1 MSSDIV
7 EEMVMKRLFL
17 GNTPVFFKFLT
28 LTVIFLAAFAA
39 TFVTADRGLRSLGS
53 ALESIQVVQMKTY
66 RAVSDV
72 RSRMAMFNA
81 RVLLLVNAAM
91 SVDGASEIS
100 SRVFWLEDSQTK
112 LTQAINAL
120 ASLSNDGA
128 IITELQAYVQSAAHV
143 KDAATTAT
151 TDVKAALNETVSQ
164 YESVERN
171 LDVIETA
178 ERAKQ
183 DESYALATKEAS
195 ASRRILLLVNLVAAL
210 IILAA
215 SSALSLSMTTSLAAL
230 IKSLRRMAQ
239 GDCTERIEATGR
251 DEIGSIATAAN
262 DLTASLNMIVGT
274 VRQRVLSLREQGEEL
289 AAQMHRMS
297 NSVDGI
303 DAAVDTSRG
312 GLSRQSE
319 AVEAVAAAIE
329 QLARTV
335 DSLFTMIGDQG
346 AVIGESSS
354 LVEQMIANVKSIAA
368 NTDSAGK
375 ATDSLL
381 ASSTDGTA
389 VLGDMDGAV
398 LEITRYSEGLA
409 AAAMTIAD
417 VAKHTNLLAMNA
429 AIEAAH
435 AGSAGSGFAVVADE
449 IRRLAER
456 SASQATDISKDLSRV
471 AESIAKVKDA
481 AAAVSGSFGTVLVQA
496 NDVGRIVADIRRST
510 AEQSSGGSRVLEGL
524 ARLVSITKQVN
535 DGAQEMTLG
544 NGQILEQIATLKSVA
559 EATVSANDD
568 IGKGTAEIERAVAAT
583 SELAELNERQI
594 LAVLQGVDA
603 FKIDS
608 CSDIPEEVEPV

>member
-1 MSSDIV
+1 MKSS
-7 EEMVMKRLFL
+7 LF
-17 GNTPVFFKFLT
+17 GNIPVFFKLLALT
-28 LTVIFLAAFAA
+28 LVFLAAFAV
-39 TFVTADRGLRSLGS
+39 TFATADKGLRSLGD
-53 ALESIQVVQMKTY
+53 ALETVQVVQMKTY

-81 RVLLLVNAAM
+81 RVLLLANAAM
-91 SVDGASEIS
+91 SVDGAGEVS
-100 SRVFWLEDSQTK
+100 SRVFWLADSQTK

-120 ASLSNDGA
+120 ASLSDDGA
-128 IITELQAYVQSAAHV
+128 IIKELRAYVQSAARV
-143 KDAATTAT
+143 QTAATAASADIKT
-151 TDVKAALNETVSQ
+151 ALNDTVSQ

-178 ERAKQ
+178 QRAKQ
-183 DESYALATKEAS
+183 DAGYAQATKAAS
-195 ASRRILLLVNLVAAL
+195 TSRRILLLVNLLAAL
-210 IILAA
+210 LILAA
-215 SSALSLSMTTSLAAL
+215 STALSVSMTRSLAAL
-230 IKSLRRMAQ
+230 VKSLRRMAQ
-239 GDCTERIEATGR
+239 GDCTERIETAGT

-262 DLTASLNMIVGT
+262 DLTASLNTIVGT

-297 NSVDGI
+297 SSVTGI
-303 DAAVDTSRG
+303 DKAVGTSRG
-312 GLSRQSE
+312 GLARQSE

-335 DSLFTMIGDQG
+335 DSLFTMIGDQST
-346 AVIGESSS
+346 VIGESSS
-354 LVEQMIANVKSIAA
+354 LVEQMIANVKSIAS
-368 NTDSAGK
+368 NTDAAGR

-381 ASSTDGTA
+381 ASSRDGAA

-409 AAAMTIAD
+409 NAAVTIAD
-417 VAKHTNLLAMNA
+417 VAKNTNLLAMNA

-449 IRRLAER
+449 IRKLAER
-456 SASQATDISKDLSRV
+456 SASQADDISRDLSRV

-481 AAAVSGSFGTVLVQA
+481 ATAVSGSFGTVLVQA
-496 NDVGRIVADIRRST
+496 NDVGHIVADIRRST

-524 ARLVSITKQVN
+524 ARLVSITKQVT
-535 DGAQEMTLG
+535 DGAQEMTIG
-544 NGQILEQIATLKSVA
+544 NGQILEQVSTLKAVA

-568 IGKGTAEIERAVAAT
+568 IGRGTVEIERAVAAT

-608 CSDIPEEVEPV
+608 CTDEPDELDPL

>member
-1 MSSDIV
+1 
-7 EEMVMKRLFL
+7 MKRSFL
-17 GNTPVFFKFLT
+17 GNIPVLIKFLM
-28 LTVIFLAAFAA
+28 LTVVFLVAFA
-39 TFVTADRGLRSLGS
+39 VTYAIADRGLRLLGTT
-53 ALESIQVVQMKTY
+53 LETIQIVQMKTY

-72 RSRMAMFNA
+72 RSRMAMFNE
-81 RVLLLVNAAM
+81 RVLLLANAAM
-91 SVDGASEIS
+91 SADGASEVG

-112 LTQAINAL
+112 LMQAINAL
-120 ASLSNDGA
+120 ASLSSDA
-128 IITELQAYVQSAAHV
+128 ATLAELQAYVQSAARV
-143 KDAATTAT
+143 KDAATAASA
-151 TDVKAALNETVSQ
+151 DLKAALGETVSQ

-171 LDVIETA
+171 LDVLETA
-178 ERAKQ
+178 ERTRQ
-183 DESYALATKEAS
+183 DESYAMATKAAS
-195 ASRRILLLVNLVAAL
+195 SSRRTLVLVNLLAAL
-210 IILAA
+210 VILAA
-215 SSALSLSMTTSLAAL
+215 SSALSLSMTRSLAAL
-230 IKSLRRMAQ
+230 VKSLRRMAQ
-239 GDCTERIEATGR
+239 GDCTERIAAAGA
-251 DEIGSIATAAN
+251 DEIGSIAAAAN
-262 DLTASLNMIVGT
+262 DLTASLNTIVGT

-297 NSVDGI
+297 SSVAGIDTAVDG
-303 DAAVDTSRG
+303 SRA
-312 GLSRQSE
+312 GLSRQTD
-319 AVEAVAAAIE
+319 AVGAVAAAIE

-354 LVEQMIANVKSIAA
+354 LVEQMIANVQSIAS
-368 NTDSAGK
+368 NTDSAGR

-381 ASSTDGTA
+381 ASSNDGAA

-449 IRRLAER
+449 IRKLAER
-456 SASQATDISKDLSRV
+456 SASQATDISKDLTRV

-481 AAAVSGSFGTVLVQA
+481 AAAVSGSFGTVLVHA
-496 NDVGRIVADIRRST
+496 NDVGRIVTEIRRST
-510 AEQSSGGSRVLEGL
+510 SEQSAGGSRVLEGL
-524 ARLVSITKQVN
+524 ARLVSITKQVH

-544 NGQILEQIATLKSVA
+544 NDQILEQISTLKAVA
-559 EATVSANDD
+559 DATISANDD
-568 IGKGTAEIERAVAAT
+568 IGRGTAEIERAVAAT

-603 FKIDS
+603 FKIDA
-608 CSDIPEEVEPV
+608 CSDIADEVEPA

>member
-1 MSSDIV
+1 
-7 EEMVMKRLFL
+7 MKGSLFR
-17 GNTPVFFKFLT
+17 NIPVFFKLLALT
-28 LTVIFLAAFAA
+28 LVFLAAFAL
-39 TFVTADRGLRSLGS
+39 TFMTADKGLRSLGN
-53 ALESIQVVQMKTY
+53 ALETIQVVQMKTY

-81 RVLLLVNAAM
+81 RVLLLANAAM
-91 SVDGASEIS
+91 SVDGAAEVG
-100 SRVFWLEDSQTK
+100 SRIFWLQDAQTK

-120 ASLSNDGA
+120 ASLSDDGA
-128 IITELQAYVQSAAHV
+128 IIKELQAYVQSAALV
-143 KDAATTAT
+143 QTAARAGSA
-151 TDVKAALNETVSQ
+151 DIKAALNETVSQ

-178 ERAKQ
+178 QRTRQ
-183 DESYALATKEAS
+183 DDGYAQATGEAA
-195 ASRRILLLVNLVAAL
+195 ASRRILLLVNLLAAL
-210 IILAA
+210 LILAA
-215 SSALSLSMTTSLAAL
+215 STALSVSMTRSLAAL
-230 IKSLRRMAQ
+230 VKSLRRMAQ
-239 GDCTERIEATGR
+239 GDCTERIEAAGT
-251 DEIGSIATAAN
+251 DEIGSIAAAAN
-262 DLTASLNMIVGT
+262 DLTASLNTIVGT

-297 NSVDGI
+297 SSVTGI
-303 DAAVDTSRG
+303 DSAVGTSRG
-312 GLSRQSE
+312 GLARQSE

-354 LVEQMIANVKSIAA
+354 LVEQMIANVKSIAS
-368 NTDSAGK
+368 NTDAAGK

-381 ASSTDGTA
+381 ASSRDGAA

-409 AAAMTIAD
+409 NAALTIAD
-417 VAKHTNLLAMNA
+417 VAKNTNLLAMNA

-449 IRRLAER
+449 IRKLAER
-456 SASQATDISKDLSRV
+456 SAAQASDISRDLSRV

-481 AAAVSGSFGTVLVQA
+481 ATAVSGSFGTVLEQA
-496 NDVGRIVADIRRST
+496 QDVGHIVADIRHST
-510 AEQSSGGSRVLEGL
+510 AEQSSGGSRVLDGL
-524 ARLVSITKQVN
+524 ARLVSITKQVT
-535 DGAQEMTLG
+535 DGAQEMTIG
-544 NGQILEQIATLKSVA
+544 NAQILEQVSTLKAVA

-568 IGKGTAEIERAVAAT
+568 IGRGTAEIERAVAAA
-583 SELAELNERQI
+583 SELAEQNERQI

-608 CSDIPEEVEPV
+608 CTDDPDELDPL